1 MYSNSSLLYNVIDYS
16 HPPNVQITTDSTDNA
31 ILSWQRKPGEDIPI
45 LGYVIHMIKMSED
58 HEEKVFKSIH
68 LDYKKDK
75 EQHIFRSLKELVNVK
90 LRVCIQNSL
99 CLQEKSCSR
108 EVSLSGI

>member
-1 MYSNSSLLYNVIDYS
+1 MLYNVIDYS
-16 HPPNVQITTDSTDNA
+16 HPPNVQITTDSTDSA

-45 LGYVIHMIKMSED
+45 FGYVIHMIKMSED
-58 HEEKVFKSIH
+58 VEGEIFKSIH

-75 EQHIFRSLKELVNVK
+75 EKYTFRSLKELVEVK

-108 EVSLSGI
+108 EVDLSGI